1 MTQRE
6 FCDTEYLINRNFT
19 YPKMGGGKS
28 GEEEQMG
35 NDSHTCFKEKAVGQI
50 KRVGGEGIV
59 KPKTFTA
66 LSEID
71 SLIGSD

>member
-1 MTQRE
+1 
-6 FCDTEYLINRNFT
+6 
-19 YPKMGGGKS
+19 
-28 GEEEQMG
+28 MG

-71 SLIGSD
+71 SLTGSD